1 MDAPTNNGGTVPRTS
16 PHPFVAFCLARCDV
30 FLCNMNNYIIRFIT
44 MALIY
49 NAGFLQVDALLV
61 TQQFYALKEL
71 GIPNGRVV
79 PSAWVGFKRRFHLEL
94 FIVDFGCIVMTIAAV
109 TLYRHSDFHEYE
121 TTEDAVFWVKGA
133 EYLEECATPRFQ
145 AKDLFVVPISLFV
158 WAAVFWISFIFLQ
171 VSDNHTDHQGH
182 PEDSHKLSLLLSIW
196 LIVMVFAIAI
206 FAITSIEFFRGIPNA
221 VPRSPLRRIS
231 TAQV

>member
-1 MDAPTNNGGTVPRTS
+1 
-16 PHPFVAFCLARCDV
+16 
-30 FLCNMNNYIIRFIT
+30 

-109 TLYRHSDFHEYE
+109 TLYRHSDFHEVGTICFFIFTVAISMVGVLTSVWYHIILYKYE

-196 LIVMVFAIAI
+196 LIVMVFAIAS